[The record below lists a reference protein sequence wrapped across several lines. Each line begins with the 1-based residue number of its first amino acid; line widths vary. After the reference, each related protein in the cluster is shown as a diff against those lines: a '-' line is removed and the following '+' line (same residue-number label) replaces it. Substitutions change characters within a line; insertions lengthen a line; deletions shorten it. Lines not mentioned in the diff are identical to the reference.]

1 MVIILSVI
9 IALIPAAVIL
19 YPLIYSKKEKDNLS
33 NVQDVNNIAKGNLE
47 RISQGIE
54 IADFDYSIGNL
65 SQKDY
70 IWLKDKYNSEADKI
84 MDLTDDKK
92 K

>member
-9 IALIPAAVIL
+9 IALIPAAAIL

-47 RISQGIE
+47 RISKGIE
-54 IADFDYSIGNL
+54 IADFDYSICNL

-70 IWLKDKYNSEADKI
+70 IWLKDKYNSEADEI

>member
-9 IALIPAAVIL
+9 IALIPAAAIL

-33 NVQDVNNIAKGNLE
+33 NVQDLNNIAKGNLE
-47 RISQGIE
+47 RISKGIE

-70 IWLKDKYNSEADKI
+70 IWLKDKYNSEADEI
-84 MDLTDDKK
+84 MGSTDDKK

>member
-9 IALIPAAVIL
+9 IALIPAAAIL

-47 RISQGIE
+47 RIS
-54 IADFDYSIGNL
+54 
-65 SQKDY
+65 
-70 IWLKDKYNSEADKI
+70 
-84 MDLTDDKK
+84 
-92 K
+92 

>member
-33 NVQDVNNIAKGNLE
+33 NVQDVNNIAKGNLQ

-84 MDLTDDKK
+84 MDSTDDKK

>member
-1 MVIILSVI
+1 MCPQFLSI
-9 IALIPAAVIL
+9 
-19 YPLIYSKKEKDNLS
+19 SK
-33 NVQDVNNIAKGNLE
+33 
-47 RISQGIE
+47 GIE

-70 IWLKDKYNSEADKI
+70 IWLKDKYNSEADEI

>member
-9 IALIPAAVIL
+9 IALIPAAAIL

-33 NVQDVNNIAKGNLE
+33 NVQDLNNIAKGNLE
-47 RISQGIE
+47 RISKGIE

-70 IWLKDKYNSEADKI
+70 IWLKGKYNSEADEI
-84 MDLTDDKK
+84 MGSTDDKK